1 MARDSVPT
9 IDEFRPVV
17 LRVLLDGKERRVREI
32 VELVA
37 NDIGLSA
44 EAREE
49 KVSSGL
55 HRYVNRITWAC
66 SGLTFAGLLDRP
78 KRGHYRI
85 TDDGKDVGKRGLAS
99 YSEKD
104 MLEWSAWRAYQQEV
118 AARRKS
124 SPEDSDVVTGDDAD
138 PIDVMHSA
146 EHDFNN
152 QTETA
157 LRKRLQES
165 SPEFFEKAVI
175 ELLWAMGYGGAHGE
189 KEHVG
194 RSGDGGI
201 DGIIRQDA
209 LGLSSIYIQA
219 KRYADG
225 NRVGGLEMRNF
236 MGSLVN
242 RGGNLGVF
250 ITTSTFLSA
259 AKEAAAVYPHGTII
273 LIDGLQLTSLM
284 LDYGVAVN
292 TARQFTLYEI
302 DDDFFEDGTA

>member
-1 MARDSVPT
+1 MPT

-17 LRVLLDGKERRVREI
+17 LRVLSDGKERHFRDVVDRVARH
-32 VELVA
+32 L
-37 NDIGLSA
+37 NLSPDERA
-44 EAREE
+44 E
-49 KVSSGL
+49 KTPSGSD
-55 HRYVNRITWAC
+55 RYVNRLTWAC
-66 SGLTFAGLLDRP
+66 SGLTFAGLLERT

-85 TDDGKDVGKRGLAS
+85 TENGLIVHRRGLAT

-104 MLEWSAWRAYQQEV
+104 MWEWSAWQAYSGEV
-118 AARRKS
+118 AARRAGA
-124 SPEDSDVVTGDDAD
+124 PVVSDVVVPKDVDDAD
-138 PIDVMHSA
+138 PIEVMHGA
-146 EHDFNN
+146 EYDFNS

-175 ELLWAMGYGGAHGE
+175 ELLWAMGYGGPHGE
-189 KEHVG
+189 KQHVG

-201 DGIIRQDA
+201 DGVIRQDA
-209 LGLSSIYIQA
+209 LGLSTIYIQA

-225 NRVGGLEMRNF
+225 NRIGGPEMRNF
-236 MGSLVN
+236 IGSLVN
-242 RGGNLGVF
+242 NDGNLGVF
-250 ITTSTFLSA
+250 ITTSTFLPA
-259 AKEAAAVYPHGTII
+259 AETAAAGYPHGTII
-273 LIDGLQLTSLM
+273 LIDGLKLTSLM